1 MNGEGGGDLGGGSV
15 LKRWVNTMIQND
27 VREKQNHKTKQWT
40 VRSNGRRQNER
51 QQTKRGGMQA
61 GRALSEETGAGVSQ
75 KGGGR
80 CTCTRLC
87 ACTFW
92 AALLLE
98 RACVAFREQTE
109 QGSENARGECGMASA
124 PARGQARNKPRSSA
138 VIALLHVLLAR
149 ELLGHRLGR
158 KLRGPGTL
166 SPDPRECSSY
176 IADLNPRTPG
186 RVK

>member
-1 MNGEGGGDLGGGSV
+1 MGADGV
-15 LKRWVNTMIQND
+15 H
-27 VREKQNHKTKQWT
+27 VR
-40 VRSNGRRQNER
+40 GC
-51 QQTKRGGMQA
+51 G
-61 GRALSEETGAGVSQ
+61 
-75 KGGGR
+75 
-80 CTCTRLC
+80 

-98 RACVAFREQTE
+98 RACVAFRKQTE
-109 QGSENARGECGMASA
+109 QGSENARGECGMAST

-138 VIALLHVLLAR
+138 VIALLLLAR

-186 RVK
+186 RVYSAETGGRE